1 VQSQRINEMLKE
13 LSEMRISGEAN
24 DDELLVMESKL
35 TAASL
40 VRAAYKDAEVYALET
55 KQERINAGLAA
66 DRSLISK
73 IEGVQNLL
81 AQQDKSPSTKS
92 PGTNNEK
99 VGSRS
104 HSNPLILKSAK

>member
-1 VQSQRINEMLKE
+1 MQSQRINEMLKE
-13 LSEMRISGEAN
+13 LSEMRLSGEAN
-24 DDELLVMESKL
+24 DDKLLAMESKL

-40 VRAAYKDAEVYALET
+40 LRSAYKDAEVYALET
-55 KQERINAGLAA
+55 KQERINAGIAA
-66 DRSLISK
+66 ERSLMSK

-92 PGTNNEK
+92 PGTHNKK

-104 HSNPLILKSAK
+104 HSNPY